1 MQDGGNVL
9 LSRSLKL
16 ENRAR
21 RSGGGTEASLFTL
34 TLCVFGSIHGFAHL
48 FQATENKIR
57 DARTRRFL

>member
-16 ENRAR
+16 EKRAR
-21 RSGGGTEASLFTL
+21 RSGGTEASLFTV
-34 TLCVFGSIHGFAHL
+34 TLAVFGSIHGFAHL

>member
-1 MQDGGNVL
+1 MHDGRNVL

-21 RSGGGTEASLFTL
+21 RSGGTEASLFTV

-57 DARTRRFL
+57 DAQTR